1 MLSSRCKQTDV
12 TGHDSPGPYAS
23 QPQRLCLAICEYI
36 PKTKATSTLPWTV
49 PSPAE
54 KRGGLGKG
62 LTTLSR
68 KTKQIVT
75 KTSTKGTLL
84 NLGEGGPPGES
95 TTPCSESRKETTS
108 PIPFLSSKKI
118 SKIGTWNVRTMFEAN
133 KAGQIAR
140 E

>member
-1 MLSSRCKQTDV
+1 M
-12 TGHDSPGPYAS
+12 
-23 QPQRLCLAICEYI
+23 
-36 PKTKATSTLPWTV
+36 STMPWTV

-68 KTKQIVT
+68 KKQIVT

-95 TTPCSESRKETTS
+95 MTPCSEIRKEATS

-118 SKIGTWNVRTMFEAN
+118 SKIGTWNLRTMFEET
-133 KAGQIAR
+133 KQPK
-140 E
+140 